1 MMKTVINL
9 ADRLQKA
16 EALLWEYVEQD
27 ECVCEDREDWR
38 CLLCQATDYLIDHN
52 E

>member
-1 MMKTVINL
+1 METVINL

-16 EALLWEYVEQD
+16 EELLWEYVEQD
-27 ECVCEDREDWR
+27 ECVCEGEDWR
-38 CLLCQATDYLIDHN
+38 CLLCQANDYLIDHN